1 MRTIWSLVLIAAL
14 AACESKPGAQLEA
27 NGQKPDPQGIRQR
40 LLAGDTALC
49 RNPAVIS
56 DALGAIIANNS
67 GQARS
72 RSEVIKKAWEQE
84 KDGARWTS
92 ASTAGFEDAIHEVTC
107 QGTLQVS
114 SHKLAFTFSARP
126 SANNNTI
133 IYASGDVGHLLNI
146 LTSNKVGLR

>member
-40 LLAGDTALC
+40 LLAGDTTLC

-56 DALGAIIANNS
+56 DALGAIIAYSS

-72 RSEVIKKAWEQE
+72 RSEVIEKAWEQE
-84 KDGARWTS
+84 KDAARWTS
-92 ASTAGFEDAIHEVTC
+92 ASTAGFKDAIHEVTC
-107 QGTLQVS
+107 HGTLQVS
-114 SHKLAFTFSARP
+114 RQKLAFTFSARP
-126 SANNNTI
+126 SANSNTI
-133 IYASGDVGHLLNI
+133 IYASEDVSHLLNI
-146 LTSNKVGLR
+146 LTSHKANFR